1 MNELRVKTNLDYET
15 ERLAKD
21 VIDSCFVVHKE
32 MGPGLLEK
40 VYEACLCAEL
50 KTRQIFFEKQK
61 SFPLHFKGE
70 KLDIDHRVDLIIEN
84 KIIVEI
90 KAVERTVDVHQAQ
103 LLSYLKLTDL
113 KLGFLINFNSM
124 LMKEGI
130 KRVVL

>member
-1 MNELRVKTNLDYET
+1 MGEFKAYSNLDLET
-15 ERLAKD
+15 ERLAKI

-50 KTRQIFFEKQK
+50 KSRQLHFEKQK
-61 SFPLHFKGE
+61 SFPLFFKGE
-70 KLDIDHRVDLIIEN
+70 KLDIDHRVDLVIEN
-84 KIIVEI
+84 KIIIEI
-90 KAVERTVDVHQAQ
+90 KSVERTIDIYQAQ
-103 LLSYLKLTDL
+103 LLSYLKLSGL
-113 KLGFLINFNSM
+113 KLGFLVNFNSS